1 MDFTAW
7 LNLFQAGLPTPWLTE
22 FQKYCIDLDIK
33 TKVVWRARLLEF
45 VLETRNI
52 IKLSKEAAKEKE
64 KEDSLKNLIFQL
76 EEKFISTEEGGVAV
90 SDSALRERLV
100 NDLVD
105 LRSDVKG
112 ADGVK
117 KGDAPLIFLYLVL
130 TLSIFSFRGGH
141 GDGAERGGA
150 AAGGLP
156 GPRGV
161 GPAGEALH
169 AVPQQ
174 EPRAPRPRRATLHPL
189 TVTTHRPYSLS
200 NLCIV

>member
-1 MDFTAW
+1 M
-7 LNLFQAGLPTPWLTE
+7 G
-22 FQKYCIDLDIK
+22 K

-90 SDSALRERLV
+90 SDAALRERFV

-112 ADGVK
+112 ADGIK
-117 KGDAPLIFLYLVL
+117 KEGD
-130 TLSIFSFRGGH
+130 
-141 GDGAERGGA
+141 
-150 AAGGLP
+150 
-156 GPRGV
+156 
-161 GPAGEALH
+161 
-169 AVPQQ
+169 
-174 EPRAPRPRRATLHPL
+174 
-189 TVTTHRPYSLS
+189 TVTVRSVAELLQEVYLDPG
-200 NLCIV
+200 VWDR

>member
-1 MDFTAW
+1 M
-7 LNLFQAGLPTPWLTE
+7 
-22 FQKYCIDLDIK
+22 
-33 TKVVWRARLLEF
+33 VWRARLLEF

-130 TLSIFSFRGGH
+130 TLPHSVLE
-141 GDGAERGGA
+141 GD
-150 AAGGLP
+150 
-156 GPRGV
+156 
-161 GPAGEALH
+161 
-169 AVPQQ
+169 
-174 EPRAPRPRRATLHPL
+174 
-189 TVTTHRPYSLS
+189 TVTVRSVAGLLQEVYLDPGVWDRLERLYTQFLS
-200 NLCIV
+200 RSPALPALAVLLSIL

>member
-1 MDFTAW
+1 M
-7 LNLFQAGLPTPWLTE
+7 
-22 FQKYCIDLDIK
+22 
-33 TKVVWRARLLEF
+33 VWRARLLEF

-117 KGDAPLIFLYLVL
+117 KGDAPFVLLYLVL
-130 TLSIFSFRGGH
+130 TLPPIQF
-141 GDGAERGGA
+141 
-150 AAGGLP
+150 
-156 GPRGV
+156 
-161 GPAGEALH
+161 
-169 AVPQQ
+169 
-174 EPRAPRPRRATLHPL
+174 
-189 TVTTHRPYSLS
+189 
-200 NLCIV
+200 

>member
-1 MDFTAW
+1 M
-7 LNLFQAGLPTPWLTE
+7 
-22 FQKYCIDLDIK
+22 
-33 TKVVWRARLLEF
+33 VWRARLLEF

-52 IKLSKEAAKEKE
+52 IKLSKEAAKE

-130 TLSIFSFRGGH
+130 TLPPIQF
-141 GDGAERGGA
+141 
-150 AAGGLP
+150 
-156 GPRGV
+156 
-161 GPAGEALH
+161 
-169 AVPQQ
+169 
-174 EPRAPRPRRATLHPL
+174 
-189 TVTTHRPYSLS
+189 
-200 NLCIV
+200 